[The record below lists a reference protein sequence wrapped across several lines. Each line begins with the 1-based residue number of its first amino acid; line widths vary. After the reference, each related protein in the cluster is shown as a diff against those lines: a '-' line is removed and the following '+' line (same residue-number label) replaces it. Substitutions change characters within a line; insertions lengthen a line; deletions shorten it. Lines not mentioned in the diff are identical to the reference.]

1 MYQIIVKRG
10 ERVLIDETYTDYEL
24 ALGHLDVLEETF
36 PRPKYSVDFRALN
49 YFRRESK

>member
-1 MYQIIVKRG
+1 MYQIIVKQG
-10 ERVLIDETYTDYEL
+10 ERLVIDETYTDYEI

-36 PRPKYSVDFRALN
+36 PRPKYSVDFRDVE